1 MQSNDIENAD
11 AALAS
16 AAQHLESYL
25 RRKIA
30 EAGNDYRLA
39 ERLGIPRSTIEL
51 TLRRRSVLAM
61 RRLAYRIMQA
71 EATRT
76 NRQL

>member
-1 MQSNDIENAD
+1 MQSNDIETAD

-16 AAQHLESYL
+16 AAQYLESYL

-39 ERLGIPRSTIEL
+39 ERLGIPRSTIEV
-51 TLRRRSVLAM
+51 TLRRRSVSGM
-61 RRLAYRIMQA
+61 RRLAQRIMTA
-71 EATRT
+71 ENSQKPR
-76 NRQL
+76 R